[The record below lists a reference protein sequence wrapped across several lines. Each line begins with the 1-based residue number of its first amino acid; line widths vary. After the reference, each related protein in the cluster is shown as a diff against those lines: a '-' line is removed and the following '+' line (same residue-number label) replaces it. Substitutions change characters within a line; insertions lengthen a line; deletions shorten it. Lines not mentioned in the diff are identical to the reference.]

1 MGQEIRSWYLYLKGF
16 LKQRQQQKLSK
27 SFLKE
32 VSEPT
37 SLLKD
42 TNTTAEYVAVL
53 NAGR

>member
-1 MGQEIRSWYLYLKGF
+1 MDQEIRSWYLYLKGF

-32 VSEPT
+32 VGEPA
-37 SLLKD
+37 SFLKD
-42 TNTTAEYVAVL
+42 TDATVQHVAML